1 MNLYLSFGGL
11 VSAVVFLLLG
21 LVVFSLVFRYLGAS
35 AVAAFRE
42 EIVDK
47 QNMALALLVG
57 LVSVG
62 ASIIIAAAVH

>member
-11 VSAVVFLLLG
+11 VSAV
-21 LVVFSLVFRYLGAS
+21 VFRYLGAS